1 MDVYRLQDVTP
12 NTGGIFTSLQTLDV
26 PWKESNIAAL
36 LDLEYYGNIS
46 GDKIVSPLVRKK
58 LSDGELSAADQL
70 TIATAIFAIY
80 GENWAKEW
88 ATLSK
93 IYDPIANYDMEEK
106 LTNDITQ
113 TAYGK
118 THTRTDNTTE
128 QRTDNLTHGKTGTET
143 QAPQVTKQTHD
154 STHGFN
160 SNVGVPTDDRT
171 EQTSGT
177 DTMTYNT
184 SETDGGTSTLHNT
197 GSVTGADTGTDTNTR
212 NYTLTR
218 KGNIGVT
225 TSQQLLQSER
235 DLWKWVFFDDV
246 VYPDIDR
253 VLTIQTY

>member
-93 IYDPIANYDMEEK
+93 IYDPIANYAK
-106 LTNDITQ
+106 TKNSKRRIGIVAL
-113 TAYGK
+113 GK
-118 THTRTDNTTE
+118 
-128 QRTDNLTHGKTGTET
+128 
-143 QAPQVTKQTHD
+143 
-154 STHGFN
+154 S
-160 SNVGVPTDDRT
+160 
-171 EQTSGT
+171 
-177 DTMTYNT
+177 
-184 SETDGGTSTLHNT
+184 
-197 GSVTGADTGTDTNTR
+197 
-212 NYTLTR
+212 
-218 KGNIGVT
+218 
-225 TSQQLLQSER
+225 
-235 DLWKWVFFDDV
+235 
-246 VYPDIDR
+246 
-253 VLTIQTY
+253 